1 MELES
6 YIMLKDNIDLERD
19 ESHDLT
25 LIVRR
30 AKLRFNDSDCVVLN
44 FQDITTQ
51 RKLKHQEEKGR
62 LMSTLYSSVHHEMLG
77 PLKASSE
84 AAVRL
89 IRGLQ
94 DPNFKRR
101 RFRLLDIIRHG
112 KVMMVGACGLRMKD
126 GRMHYQVQILWLELE
141 APD

>member
-1 MELES
+1 
-6 YIMLKDNIDLERD
+6 MLKDNIDLDRD
-19 ESHDLT
+19 KDHDLT

-51 RKLKHQEEKGR
+51 RKLKHEQEKGR

-89 IRGLQ
+89 IRKLKDQDLRGL
-94 DPNFKRR
+94 
-101 RFRLLDIIRHG
+101 
-112 KVMMVGACGLRMKD
+112 A
-126 GRMHYQVQILWLELE
+126 
-141 APD
+141 